1 MGPGHENQPRPT
13 PTQLE
18 GVEGE
23 EGATKSSQHQ
33 VKPPTHTPYPE
44 VLTAFAMVMASID
57 LDK

>member
-23 EGATKSSQHQ
+23 EGATKSSQH
-33 VKPPTHTPYPE
+33 KSTSSTLYAE
-44 VLTAFAMVMASID
+44 VLTEFAMVMASTD

>member
-23 EGATKSSQHQ
+23 EGATKSSQH
-33 VKPPTHTPYPE
+33 KSTSPTRYAE
-44 VLTAFAMVMASID
+44 VLTEFAMVVASTD